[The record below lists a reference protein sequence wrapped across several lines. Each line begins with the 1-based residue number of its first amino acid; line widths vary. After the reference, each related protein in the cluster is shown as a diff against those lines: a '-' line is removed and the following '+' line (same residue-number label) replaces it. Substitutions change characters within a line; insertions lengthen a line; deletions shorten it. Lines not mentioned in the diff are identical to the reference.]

1 MARIR
6 GVAPADGPRL
16 RASVL
21 AVLSGEAGACGAAM
35 DAIVARRQA
44 AVDVLDFERAAAIQR
59 ELDGLAWILEPSR
72 VVDGGSDLDLHGWAD
87 GVLLTFELRD
97 GRIRDWHA
105 RSCPEPDALPLVSS
119 TPPHWRSFATENAAL
134 AAILGADLA

>member
-1 MARIR
+1 MVTTTIW
-6 GVAPADGPRL
+6 PSTPGPLGRP
-16 RASVL
+16 RAT
-21 AVLSGEAGACGAAM
+21 
-35 DAIVARRQA
+35 IK
-44 AVDVLDFERAAAIQR
+44 RALQR

-87 GVLLTFELRD
+87 GTLLTFELRD

-134 AAILGADLA
+134 AAILGANRA